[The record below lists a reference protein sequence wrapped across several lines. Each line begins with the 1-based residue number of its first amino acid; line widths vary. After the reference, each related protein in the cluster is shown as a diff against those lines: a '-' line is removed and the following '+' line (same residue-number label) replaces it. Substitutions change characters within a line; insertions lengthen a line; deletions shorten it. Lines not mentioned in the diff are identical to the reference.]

1 MKNRGVVFMLSVA
14 LAEADYVY
22 AEYLKNLLHQ
32 WADKKTEISVSAFVN
47 GKELVDSLAHA
58 SEYDVVFMD
67 LSPKQPDGMLAAKRL
82 REIGY
87 KNLLILTAAFD
98 DRALEGY
105 LVNAYRYY
113 VKPVMGENIKECMDF
128 ALNEKTDKY
137 FQYTYHR
144 ETKWI
149 AFSEIVCF
157 ESLQH
162 YIDIY
167 TLDETIHIRKT
178 MKEIQKQ
185 CPAYFLRCQ
194 RSYIVNINC
203 ILSRKGSQIRLI
215 NGKVVDVSPRYLE
228 ILDAMG
234 S

>member
-1 MKNRGVVFMLSVA
+1 MLRVAVV
-14 LAEADYVY
+14 EEDYVY
-22 AEYLKNLLHQ
+22 VEYLKSLLFQ
-32 WADKKTEISVSAFVN
+32 WADKKTEINVSTFVN
-47 GKELVDSLAHA
+47 GTDLVENLTHA
-58 SEYDVVFMD
+58 SAYDVIFMD
-67 LSPKQPDGMLAAKRL
+67 LSPNQPDGILAAKSL
-82 REIGY
+82 RDMGY
-87 KNLLILTAAFD
+87 KNLLVLTAAFG
-98 DRALEGY
+98 DRACEGY
-105 LVNAYRYY
+105 QVNAYRYY

>member
-1 MKNRGVVFMLSVA
+1 MLSVA

-22 AEYLKNLLHQ
+22 AEYLKNLLLQ
-32 WADKKTEISVSAFVN
+32 WADKKTEIKIEVFVN
-47 GKELVDSLAHA
+47 GQELVDGLDHEP
-58 SEYDVVFMD
+58 EYDVVFMD
-67 LSPKQPDGMLAAKRL
+67 LSPNQPDGMFAAKRL

-87 KNLLILTAAFD
+87 QNLLVLTAAFD

-113 VKPVMGENIKECMDF
+113 VKPVMGENIKECMDY
-128 ALNEKTDKY
+128 ALNEKTGKY

-144 ETKWI
+144 VTERI
-149 AFSEIVCF
+149 AFSKIVCF
-157 ESLQH
+157 ESLQN
-162 YIDIY
+162 YIDIHTSDGIVHIKG
-167 TLDETIHIRKT
+167 TL
-178 MKEIQKQ
+178 KEIQKQ

-203 ILSRKGSQIRLI
+203 ILSRKGKQLKLV
-215 NGKVVDVSPRYLE
+215 NGKVVNVSPRYSE
-228 ILDAMG
+228 IMADAMG